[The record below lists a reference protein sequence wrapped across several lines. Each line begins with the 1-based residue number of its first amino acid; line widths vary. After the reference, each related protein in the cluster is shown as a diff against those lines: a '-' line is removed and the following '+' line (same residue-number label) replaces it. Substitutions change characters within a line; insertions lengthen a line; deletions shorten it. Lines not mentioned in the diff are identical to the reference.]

1 MKLSTYKETQEHDK
15 VLIIGLP
22 GTGKSTLAAELA
34 TGGFNLHWIDIE
46 HGVKTLMKLSPKD
59 QENVNLIALPDSA
72 SYPIAADTIVQLF
85 KRGKGNICWEHGKT
99 DCTICKR
106 DAPTNFTELDF
117 STLGPKDI
125 VVLDTITQLGF
136 SILSH
141 VTRTMAIDAKLDWD
155 QWGTIRRLTEFV
167 SSQIQALPCNFICIA
182 HLTES
187 RMEDGKTK
195 LVPQFGSS
203 VMSGTFAKA
212 FDHVVYCD
220 IKNGKHIAGSST
232 NYANNTLTKSR
243 TDFCIEDLP
252 APSLLP
258 LFNHDFTPRI
268 GASVSKG
275 NSQVGIKTEVN
286 VTEGLK
292 GLLKK

>member
-1 MKLSTYKETQEHDK
+1 MKLSTYKETLEHDK

-34 TGGFNLHWIDIE
+34 KEFTVHWIDCD
-46 HGVKTLMKLSPKD
+46 HGVKTLMKLPSEA

-72 SYPIAADTIVQLF
+72 SNPIAADTIVQLL
-85 KRGKGNICWEHGKT
+85 KKGKGRICWEHGKT
-99 DCTICKR
+99 DCSVCTR
-106 DAPTNFTELDF
+106 DVPSDFTELDF
-117 STLGPKDI
+117 SKLGSRDV
-125 VVLDTITQLGF
+125 VVLDSITQLGF

-141 VTRTMAIDAKLDWD
+141 VTRTQNIDVKLDWD
-155 QWGTIRRLTEFV
+155 TWGTIRRITEFV
-167 SSQIQALPCNFICIA
+167 ASQIQALPCNFVCIA

-187 RMEDGKTK
+187 KMEDGKVK

-232 NYANNTLTKSR
+232 NYANNILTKSR
-243 TDFCIEDLP
+243 TDFCIEDL
-252 APSLLP
+252 ASPSLIQ
-258 LFNHDFTPRI
+258 LFNHTFVPRSGVVKQAAQVNTP
-268 GASVSKG
+268 ATNAVA
-275 NSQVGIKTEVN
+275 
-286 VTEGLK
+286 GLK
-292 GLLKK
+292 GILKK